1 MQYSRFANALVKK
14 SNIEVDRKILAN
26 LALNEPYSFKCVI
39 DEVRLQAGLSEHVHR
54 KPVIAQM
61 QGVTFNEALEKGLMK
76 MEQRRPDEVQKIIE
90 EPKAVLYGLRF
101 PERDGKTDRDYMRL
115 SFKEE
120 DEEFLKE
127 Q

>member
-1 MQYSRFANALVKK
+1 
-14 SNIEVDRKILAN
+14 
-26 LALNEPYSFKCVI
+26 
-39 DEVRLQAGLSEHVHR
+39 
-54 KPVIAQM
+54 M